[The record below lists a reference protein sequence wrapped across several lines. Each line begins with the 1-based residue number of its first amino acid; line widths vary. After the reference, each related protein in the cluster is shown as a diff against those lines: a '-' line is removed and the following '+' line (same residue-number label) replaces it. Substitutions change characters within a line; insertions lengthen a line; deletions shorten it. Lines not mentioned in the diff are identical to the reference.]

1 MFNLFYKHTTVN
13 HPHGTGACNTT
24 CFRGYMCTIKYQVNE
39 ELNGCLKDDR
49 SLTVSVLTTASATAP
64 TSHLPLVTTTSH
76 LPLVTTTSYHLPLV
90 TTTTNT
96 PVHIPRYPKTT
107 TPTRDYET
115 DYSDTV
121 SKDVVSQPIEASGGN
136 MTSRVAGIFL
146 GLSGAIILSVILG
159 IVVWKYRQRRHR
171 DQEFLLTDSVFRY
184 DGYSQLDDF

>member
-1 MFNLFYKHTTVN
+1 
-13 HPHGTGACNTT
+13 
-24 CFRGYMCTIKYQVNE
+24 
-39 ELNGCLKDDR
+39 
-49 SLTVSVLTTASATAP
+49 
-64 TSHLPLVTTTSH
+64 
-76 LPLVTTTSYHLPLV
+76 LV